1 MELETSDKTS
11 SFGKKP
17 HIKKGYYPGKL
28 QKVEVFMDR
37 DGKPKVGKF
46 GQQLIFTFQIFKEAP
61 VGTIPTE
68 PLMIAS
74 EDGTEQIPVVIPK
87 FVYHKYKKT
96 DKDDKWIEG
105 EYQTAITQKSAITG
119 ILKALGWIF
128 SASPVDPEKFIGNF
142 VELNIDDYQQSD
154 GDKMYK
160 ASGIT
165 GINKIEGLKESEE
178 PKESVSEESTEDK
191 NAKIQELETQFKKL
205 DSLKEEGNL
214 TKDGY
219 KQASEQLK
227 AQIEEL
233 RK

>member
-1 MELETSDKTS
+1 MLKMELETSDKTS

-96 DKDDKWIEG
+96 DSKDRWIEG
-105 EYQTAITQKSAITG
+105 EFQTAITPKSAITG
-119 ILKALGWIF
+119 ILKALGWVF
-128 SASPVDPEKFIGNF
+128 STSPVDPEKFIGNF
-142 VELNIDDYQQSD
+142 VELNIDDYMQGE
-154 GDKMYK
+154 GDEKYK

-165 GINKIEGLKESEE
+165 GIKKLESPESKESNGANKVEI
-178 PKESVSEESTEDK
+178 DK
-191 NAKIQELETQFKKL
+191 LEAQLQKL
-205 DSLKEEGNL
+205 DELKQEGNL
-214 TKDGY
+214 TEEGY
-219 KQASEQLK
+219 KQASEQVK
-227 AQIEEL
+227 AKIEEL
-233 RK
+233 KK